1 MKTDTKKKRPCEGGQ
16 RLERWGHK
24 LRKPGATRSWKSQE
38 KVLPWSLWR
47 ECGLVDTLILDF
59 WPPDQ

>member
-1 MKTDTKKKRPCEGGQ
+1 M
-16 RLERWGHK
+16 ERWGHK